1 MSEQYQCPCTDIC
14 PLQRAMRSIGGKWKI
29 PVLCALASGETCPD
43 KTDPPS
49 HRYNDILKKVSGISN
64 NMLAKSLKELETD
77 GLIIR
82 HEYLEIPIRVEYSLT
97 GKALALQPIL
107 ADLARWQ
114 MEQEELYKE
123 L

>member
-1 MSEQYQCPCTDIC
+1 
-14 PLQRAMRSIGGKWKI
+14 
-29 PVLCALASGETCPD
+29 
-43 KTDPPS
+43 
-49 HRYNDILKKVSGISN
+49 
-64 NMLAKSLKELETD
+64 MLAKSLKELETD